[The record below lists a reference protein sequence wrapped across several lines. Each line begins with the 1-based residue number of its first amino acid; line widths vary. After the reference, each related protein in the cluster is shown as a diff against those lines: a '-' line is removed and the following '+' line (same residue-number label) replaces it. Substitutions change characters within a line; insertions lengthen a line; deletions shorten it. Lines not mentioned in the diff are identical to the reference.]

1 MSPITRIVALR
12 MVDYKAGQIKR
23 WIYNVLISLKS
34 LSYLKSL
41 CVSGSS
47 TDYVPLINLGG
58 RFQFLSNGTLW
69 IESALPYDEGNY
81 MCKSENGVGSPLTK
95 TIFVSVNGE
104 FSQILT

>member
-1 MSPITRIVALR
+1 MPNLYFCTL
-12 MVDYKAGQIKR
+12 
-23 WIYNVLISLKS
+23 
-34 LSYLKSL
+34 
-41 CVSGSS
+41 GSS
-47 TDYVPLINLGG
+47 TDYVPLVNLGG

-104 FSQILT
+104 LSILNVLGFNIKIDF